1 MIKDFL
7 IIVWTVFLLEFADK
21 TQLAAISFATRQNPL
36 VVYIGVVIG
45 LSIATVISVAVGKTI
60 GVLLPTR
67 YIKLVAGVLF
77 ILIGLW
83 TIFGK

>member
-7 IIVWTVFLLEFADK
+7 IIIWTVFLLEFADK

-36 VVYIGVVIG
+36 VVYIGVVLG
-45 LSIATVISVAVGKTI
+45 LSIATVISVALGKTI
-60 GVLLPTR
+60 GFLLPAK
-67 YIKLVAGVLF
+67 YIKLVAGILF
-77 ILIGLW
+77 IIVGLW